1 MSRPIREAMCVIGGL
16 SYPSCPRCRGHAHRL
31 PAAPGAMDQTVR
43 TAIEGRR
50 SLRCKERRGRRSQVD
65 SCTGLALDAVLGLLQ
80 QSDQSHTT
88 GGGLGEGQ
96 GCLHLG
102 QHGAGGELALCDILP
117 GQLRGQV
124 TEPLLVV
131 LAEVDG
137 HLLHGGEDDEHIGV
151 QQLRQLGRGEV
162 LVDDGGCAYQ
172 TAVAAHHGDTA
183 AAYGDDHGAA
193 VHQRPDGIL
202 LDDIHGLG
210 GGDHLTPATTGVLHH
225 GAATLGHDA
234 VGSHLS
240 HAGAGG

>member
-1 MSRPIREAMCVIGGL
+1 M
-16 SYPSCPRCRGHAHRL
+16 
-31 PAAPGAMDQTVR
+31 
-43 TAIEGRR
+43 
-50 SLRCKERRGRRSQVD
+50 
-65 SCTGLALDAVLGLLQ
+65 
-80 QSDQSHTT
+80 
-88 GGGLGEGQ
+88 
-96 GCLHLG
+96 
-102 QHGAGGELALCDILP
+102 
-117 GQLRGQV
+117 
-124 TEPLLVV
+124 

-151 QQLRQLGRGEV
+151 QQLRQLGGGEI
-162 LVDDGGCAYQ
+162 LVDDGGRAYQ

-234 VGSHLS
+234 VGGHLVIEGADGLGGVLEGRVVFI
-240 HAGAGG
+240 HQHLRDYGGHVLPEATGGQLIADGILQMVTDIALTHGATLREGHIRLDGAGLGGGREPQIDHAHLRAVAVGNDDLVAGGDEVHDGLSGQGHQLQLLGGGIAQGVAA

>member
-1 MSRPIREAMCVIGGL
+1 MPVLPSMPSLAFSSRVIRAVRPGLDSAKDRAASTLGSMEPGGK
-16 SYPSCPRCRGHAHRL
+16 L
-31 PAAPGAMDQTVR
+31 P
-43 TAIEGRR
+43 
-50 SLRCKERRGRRSQVD
+50 
-65 SCTGLALDAVLGLLQ
+65 LG
-80 QSDQSHTT
+80 
-88 GGGLGEGQ
+88 
-96 GCLHLG
+96 
-102 QHGAGGELALCDILP
+102 DILP
-117 GQLRGQV
+117 GHGGGQV
-124 TEPLLVV
+124 VQTLLVG

-151 QQLRQLGRGEV
+151 QQFRQLGGGEI
-162 LVDDGGCAYQ
+162 LVDDGGRSYQ

-234 VGSHLS
+234 VGGHLVIEGADGLGGVLEGRVVFIHQGLGHHGG
-240 HAGAGG
+240 HALADAPGGQLVADGVLPI